1 MNFIRKSISNNICYT
16 DLVYDRINKKLETEL
31 TRQEIEQLVLDIILD
46 KTSIIKKN
54 GKNYYVYNYNLS
66 ISITINSSTFRVI
79 TMSRI

>member
-31 TRQEIEQLVLDIILD
+31 TRQEIEQLVLNVISDGSTVIE
-46 KTSIIKKN
+46 KS
-54 GKNYYVYNYNLS
+54 GKNYYVYSYTID

>member
-31 TRQEIEQLVLDIILD
+31 TRQEIEQLVLNVISDESTVIE
-46 KTSIIKKN
+46 KS
-54 GKNYYVYNYNLS
+54 GKNYYVYSYTID